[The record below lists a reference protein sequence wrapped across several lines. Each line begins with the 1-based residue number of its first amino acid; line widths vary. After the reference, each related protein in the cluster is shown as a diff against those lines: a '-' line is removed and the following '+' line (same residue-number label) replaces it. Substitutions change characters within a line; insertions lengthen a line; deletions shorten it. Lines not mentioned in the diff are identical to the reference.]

1 MSVVL
6 RTSGLVHRYPDGR
19 QALSGVSVTVQAGE
33 FVAVVGQNGSGKT
46 TLAKHFNG
54 LLRAT
59 EGTVEVAGQI
69 ISDQLTVDLART
81 VGYCYQNPDHQIFA
95 ATVREEIRF
104 GPARLGLAEN
114 EIDRRTEQILGM
126 VGLRDCQDA
135 YPFSL
140 GRGERQK
147 LAVGSVLAIEPQVL
161 IVDEPT
167 TGLDWRGSEAM
178 LGLVDELNNR
188 GTTVIAIT
196 HDMNLVAE
204 HAARVVVM
212 AEGRLVGDGT
222 PAEIFSSAGVL
233 ERAHLRPPQAFRIS
247 SALPSLFARPALSGR
262 QAAAAIG
269 PRLALFARGDN

>member
-19 QALSGVSVTVQAGE
+19 QALSGVSLEVRAGE
-33 FVAVVGQNGSGKT
+33 FVAIVGQNGSGKT

-69 ISDQLTVDLART
+69 IGEQRTVDLART
-81 VGYCYQNPDHQIFA
+81 IGYCYQNPDHQIFA

-104 GPARLGLAEN
+104 GPARLGLTEE
-114 EIDRRTEQILGM
+114 EIDRRTDQILEM
-126 VGLRDCQDA
+126 VGLRESRDV

-178 LGLVDELNNR
+178 MGLVDRLNGR

-212 AEGRLVGDGT
+212 ADGRLAGDGT
-222 PAEIFSSAGVL
+222 PEEIFTSAGVL
-233 ERAHLRPPQAFRIS
+233 EMAHLRPPQAFRIS
-247 SALPSLFARPALSGR
+247 RALPSVFRAPALSGR
-262 QAAAAIG
+262 QAAAAIQ
-269 PRLALFARGDN
+269 PPLAQLGTER

>member
-19 QALSGVSVTVQAGE
+19 QALSGVSLEIQAGE
-33 FVAVVGQNGSGKT
+33 FVAIVGQNGSGKT

-69 ISDQLTVDLART
+69 IGEQRTVDLART
-81 VGYCYQNPDHQIFA
+81 IGYCYQNPDHQIFA

-104 GPARLGLAEN
+104 GPARLGLTED
-114 EIDRRTEQILGM
+114 EIDRRTDQILEM
-126 VGLRDCQDA
+126 VGLRESRDV

-178 LGLVDELNNR
+178 MGLVDRLNGR

-212 AEGRLVGDGT
+212 ADGRLAGDGT
-222 PAEIFSSAGVL
+222 PEEIFTSVGVP
-233 ERAHLRPPQAFRIS
+233 EMAHLRPPQAFRIS
-247 SALPSLFARPALSGR
+247 RALPSVFRAPALSGR
-262 QAAAAIG
+262 QAAAAIQ
-269 PRLALFARGDN
+269 PPLAHLGTER

>member
-19 QALSGVSVTVQAGE
+19 QALSGVSLEVRAGE
-33 FVAVVGQNGSGKT
+33 FVAIVGQNGSGKT

-69 ISDQLTVDLART
+69 IGEQRTVDLART
-81 VGYCYQNPDHQIFA
+81 IGYCYQNPDHQIFA

-104 GPARLGLAEN
+104 GPARLGLTED
-114 EIDRRTEQILGM
+114 EIDRRTDQILEM
-126 VGLRDCQDA
+126 VGLRESRDV

-178 LGLVDELNNR
+178 MGLVDRLNGR

-212 AEGRLVGDGT
+212 ADGRLAGDGT
-222 PAEIFSSAGVL
+222 PEEIFTSVGVL
-233 ERAHLRPPQAFRIS
+233 EMAHLRPPQAFRIS
-247 SALPSLFARPALSGR
+247 RALPSVFRAPALSGR
-262 QAAAAIG
+262 QAAAAIQ
-269 PRLALFARGDN
+269 PPLAHLGTER

>member
-19 QALSGVSVTVQAGE
+19 QALSGVSLEVRAGE
-33 FVAVVGQNGSGKT
+33 FVAIVGQNGSGKT

-69 ISDQLTVDLART
+69 IGEQRTVDLART
-81 VGYCYQNPDHQIFA
+81 IGYCYQNPDHQIFA

-104 GPARLGLAEN
+104 GPARLGLTED
-114 EIDRRTEQILGM
+114 EIDRRTDQILEM
-126 VGLRDCQDA
+126 VGLRESRDV

-178 LGLVDELNNR
+178 MGLVDRLNGR

-212 AEGRLVGDGT
+212 ADGRLAGDGT
-222 PAEIFSSAGVL
+222 PEEIFTSAGVL
-233 ERAHLRPPQAFRIS
+233 EMAHLRPPQAFRIS
-247 SALPSLFARPALSGR
+247 RALPSVFRAPALSGR
-262 QAAAAIG
+262 QAAAAIQ
-269 PRLALFARGDN
+269 PPLAHLGTER

>member
-19 QALSGVSVTVQAGE
+19 QALSGVSLEIRAGE
-33 FVAVVGQNGSGKT
+33 FVAIVGQNGSGKT

-69 ISDQLTVDLART
+69 IGEQRTVDLART
-81 VGYCYQNPDHQIFA
+81 IGYCYQNPDHQIFA

-104 GPARLGLAEN
+104 GPARLGLTED
-114 EIDRRTEQILGM
+114 EIDRRTDQILEM
-126 VGLRDCQDA
+126 VGLRESRDV

-178 LGLVDELNNR
+178 MGLVDRLNGR

-212 AEGRLVGDGT
+212 ADGRLAGDGT
-222 PAEIFSSAGVL
+222 PEEIFTSAGVL
-233 ERAHLRPPQAFRIS
+233 KMAHLRPPQAFRIS
-247 SALPSLFARPALSGR
+247 RALPSVFRAPALSGR
-262 QAAAAIG
+262 QAAAAIQ
-269 PRLALFARGDN
+269 PPLAHLGTER

>member
-19 QALSGVSVTVQAGE
+19 QALSGVSLEVRAGE
-33 FVAVVGQNGSGKT
+33 FVAIVGQNGSGKT

-69 ISDQLTVDLART
+69 IGEQRTVDLART
-81 VGYCYQNPDHQIFA
+81 IGYCYQNPDHQIFA

-104 GPARLGLAEN
+104 GPARLGLTED
-114 EIDRRTEQILGM
+114 EIDRRTDQILEM
-126 VGLRDCQDA
+126 VGLRESRDV

-178 LGLVDELNNR
+178 MGLVDRLNGR

-212 AEGRLVGDGT
+212 ADGRLAGDGT
-222 PAEIFSSAGVL
+222 PEEIFTSAGVL
-233 ERAHLRPPQAFRIS
+233 KMAHLRPPQAFRIS
-247 SALPSLFARPALSGR
+247 RALPSVFRAPPLSGR
-262 QAAAAIG
+262 QAAAAIQ
-269 PRLALFARGDN
+269 PPLAHLGTER

>member
-19 QALSGVSVTVQAGE
+19 QALSGVSLEVRAGE
-33 FVAVVGQNGSGKT
+33 FVAIVGQNGSGKT

-69 ISDQLTVDLART
+69 IGEQRTVDLART
-81 VGYCYQNPDHQIFA
+81 IGYCYQNPDHQIFA

-104 GPARLGLAEN
+104 GPARLGLTEE
-114 EIDRRTEQILGM
+114 EIDRRTDQILEM
-126 VGLRDCQDA
+126 VGLRESRDV

-178 LGLVDELNNR
+178 MGLVDRLNGR

-212 AEGRLVGDGT
+212 ADGRLAGDGT
-222 PAEIFSSAGVL
+222 PEEIFTSAGVL
-233 ERAHLRPPQAFRIS
+233 EMAHLRPPQAFRIS
-247 SALPSLFARPALSGR
+247 RALPSVFRAPALSGR
-262 QAAAAIG
+262 QAAAAIQ
-269 PRLALFARGDN
+269 PPLAHLGTER